1 MTVSITNNG
10 FQGKVIIIGGG
21 IGGSALGLFLHKA
34 GIPCV
39 IYEAYAYKEGVG
51 GGLAIAPNGMNVLAA
66 LGLAEK
72 VKARGSLGLENIFY
86 NQKGQILA
94 RYPNGTV
101 SEYGQNAVSLM
112 RPALYDVL
120 CEEINRKGI
129 PIHYCK
135 RLVSITQTDTTVI
148 AHFDDGTQDEG
159 ELLVGSD
166 GVRSQT
172 RRLILPNGPQPEF
185 IKIIGVGGV
194 VPADDMPMM
203 SAQDRQNFHFTFGAK
218 GFFGYCGAEKGDV
231 MWWANLAS
239 EREYTREE
247 ITSVR
252 IPELQQELM
261 AIFRGY
267 HAPIEVIIQKMQQP
281 IKMNVYDI
289 PSLPKWHEERVLL
302 IGDAAHAVSPNSGQG
317 ASMAMEDAMY
327 LAKLLRDS
335 ADYQSVFAQF
345 EAHRKPRAE
354 RVVAEGR
361 RRGSDKKVTSAFQ
374 QTLREIMMRIFV
386 NLFAHKGQ
394 DWMYA
399 YKIDW
404 NEREPALHS

>member
-1 MTVSITNNG
+1 MTTSITNNG
-10 FQGKVIIIGGG
+10 FQGKIIIIGGG
-21 IGGSALGLFLHKA
+21 IGGNAMALFLHKA
-34 GIPCV
+34 GIPCI

-72 VKARGSLGLENIFY
+72 VKARGTLGLENIFY
-86 NQKGQILA
+86 NQTGQILA

-101 SEYGQNAVSLM
+101 AEYGQNAVSLM
-112 RPALYDVL
+112 RSALYDVL
-120 CEEINRKGI
+120 CEEVNSKGI
-129 PIHYCK
+129 STHYCK
-135 RLVSITQTDTTVI
+135 RLVSITQTSSTVI

-159 ELLVGSD
+159 DLLVGAD

-172 RRLILPNGPQPEF
+172 RRLILPDGPTPEY
-185 IKIIGVGGV
+185 IKIIGTGGV
-194 VPADDMPMM
+194 VPASAVSMM
-203 SAQDRQNFHFTFGAK
+203 SPRDKQNFHFTFGAK
-218 GFFGYCGAEKGDV
+218 GFFGYCGAENGDL
-231 MWWANLAS
+231 MWWANLGS
-239 EREYTREE
+239 EKEYTREE
-247 ITSVR
+247 ISKVS
-252 IPELQQELM
+252 IEALQQELM
-261 AIFRGY
+261 PIFHDY
-267 HAPIEVIIQKMQQP
+267 HVPIKTIIEHMQAP

-289 PSLPKWHEERVLL
+289 QSLPTWHQGRVVLL
-302 IGDAAHAVSPNSGQG
+302 GDAAHAVSPNSGQG
-317 ASMAMEDAMY
+317 ASMAMEDAMT

-335 ADYQSVFAQF
+335 ANYQHVFEQF
-345 EAHRKPRAE
+345 EEQRKPRVE
-354 RVVAEGR
+354 RIVAEGR

-404 NEREPALHS
+404 NEQERVPR

>member
-1 MTVSITNNG
+1 MTTSIANNG

-21 IGGSALGLFLHKA
+21 IGGSALGLFLHKV

-72 VKARGSLGLENIFY
+72 VKARGSLGLENVFY

-101 SEYGQNAVSLM
+101 TQYGQNAVSLM

-120 CEEINRKGI
+120 CEEINRLGI
-129 PIHYCK
+129 PVHYCK
-135 RLVSITQTDTTVI
+135 RLTAITQTDQKVI
-148 AHFDDGTQDEG
+148 AHFEDGTQDEG
-159 ELLVGSD
+159 DLLIGAD

-172 RRLILPNGPQPEF
+172 RRLILPTAPQPEF
-185 IKIIGVGGV
+185 INIIGVGGV
-194 VPADDMPMM
+194 VPAADLPMM
-203 SAQDRQNFHFTFGAK
+203 TTRDRQNFHFTFGAK
-218 GFFGYCGAEKGDV
+218 GFFGYCGAENGDV

-239 EREYTREE
+239 EKEFTREE
-247 ITSVR
+247 ITRVR
-252 IPELQQELM
+252 IDALQRELM

-267 HAPIEVIIQKMQQP
+267 HQPIETIIHKMQAP
-281 IKMNVYDI
+281 LKMNIYDI
-289 PSLPKWHEERVLL
+289 QSLPKWNQGRVVL
-302 IGDAAHAVSPNSGQG
+302 IGDSAHAVSPNSGQG

-327 LAKLLRDS
+327 LAKLLRDMS
-335 ADYQSVFAQF
+335 DYRQVFEQF
-345 EAHRKPRAE
+345 EAHRKPRVE
-354 RVVAEGR
+354 KIVAEGR

-374 QTLREIMMRIFV
+374 QTVREFMMRIFV
-386 NLFAHKGQ
+386 NLFAQKGQ

-404 NEREPALHS
+404 NEGERVPR